1 MTLGQERP
9 AAEGEQ
15 MSEEAIA
22 KATIAAALIQS
33 GLFRLDEIA
42 RQTGA
47 GIDWRTVPSLA
58 ALRDATDAIFRALSE
73 DRGQPAQG
81 VRTVP
86 GQRG

>member
-1 MTLGQERP
+1 
-9 AAEGEQ
+9 
-15 MSEEAIA
+15 MSDEVIA

-33 GLFRLDEIA
+33 GLFRLDEIS

-73 DRGQPAQG
+73 ERAHPPQSPGALPAKMG
-81 VRTVP
+81 
-86 GQRG
+86 